1 MALSPISRMPFV
13 ATASPAS
20 SYWRVLGNRSSPTTE
35 TAPARPSIAQTKPF
49 QPMPYPFRICTPSQI
64 IYRIPTPC
72 RLYSSF
78 ECHATSPLRVVMFQ
92 DQMIPPKP
100 VWRHNQR
107 SRDLN
112 RSAAR
117 EALSDAFSWNSQVSL
132 QPRRRN
138 IAPNPAPPRR
148 SSAAEGQMPAR
159 PPSIATVW
167 DDT

>member
-1 MALSPISRMPFV
+1 MALAPITRMPFL

-64 IYRIPTPC
+64 ICRIPTPC

-78 ECHATSPLRVVMFQ
+78 ECHARSPLRVVVFQ
-92 DQMIPPKP
+92 HQVEPPKP
-100 VWRHNQR
+100 VWRPLQR
-107 SRDLN
+107 QRNHN

-117 EALSDAFSWNSQVSL
+117 EALSDAFSWNSQASL

-138 IAPNPAPPRR
+138 LGSDPAPHRR
-148 SSAAEGQMPAR
+148 ISADEGPALAR
-159 PPSIATVW
+159 SLPTRSIR
-167 DDT
+167 DDP